1 MARESTA
8 VVSYKFLSGRVAR
21 KLTPLAFSLD
31 FSLLYAN
38 FVPDST
44 VTGPVP
50 IRSYARLFYGYG
62 SQPQFRDVHGCL
74 TVPNLRHPCS
84 IVPPR
89 QTRRRALE
97 TEYRM
102 MCDFF
107 FRERVPWR
115 ACRYCHRWHVSRR
128 TRLYCGSTG
137 CHFNKM
143 RSYAN
148 TRLGS
153 VNGSPYNNRFRF

>member
-1 MARESTA
+1 MPSFT
-8 VVSYKFLSGRVAR
+8 VTVHS
-21 KLTPLAFSLD
+21 P
-31 FSLLYAN
+31 N
-38 FVPDST
+38 FVMST
-44 VTGPVP
+44 VASLSLT
-50 IRSYARLFYGYG
+50 YATRAA
-62 SQPQFRDVHGCL
+62 SC
-74 TVPNLRHPCS
+74 
-84 IVPPR
+84 PPR

-153 VNGSPYNNRFRF
+153 VNGSPYNNRFRFMPYPWNSLSTSTAIAAYSLISVGLNM